1 MTSKQIAAFALGP
14 IGGAI
19 LGLITLPV
27 ITWFFT
33 QEDVGRM
40 AMLQV
45 TLGFSV
51 LLFSLGLD
59 QSYVREF
66 HEAESK
72 PALLKRAMLPGLMLL
87 AVAVFI
93 LLSLGGT
100 LAGWLFGLPAWHLSV
115 LVAVALMASYISR
128 FLSLVLRMNERGLAF
143 SMSQLLPKL
152 LMLAIIGGYVA
163 VGADKN
169 LTNLVLANT
178 SAIAFICAIY
188 GWNTRA
194 EWLASIRTKL
204 DIEQLKSMLRF
215 GLPLILGGL
224 AFWGLT
230 AIDKVF
236 LRTLASFEELGV
248 YSVAVSFAAAATIL
262 QSVFSTVW
270 APIVYKWASAGT
282 GLEKVH
288 KVSRSI
294 LALVVLGFA
303 LAGLLSWVITFFLP
317 ANYAAVQWI
326 VVSCIGYP
334 LLYTLSETTV
344 VGIGISRRSCF
355 SMLAAITAFAANL
368 LGNWWLIPS
377 FGAAGAAVSTCVSF
391 WVFFFLR
398 TEFSIYLW
406 KPMPRLELYAFTLF
420 SVAGAVVFTL
430 WGQVLKGWM
439 IGYWLVVLVFWGVV
453 FRGEVIEMVRFI
465 RDARSSLSETA
476 QG

>member
-1 MTSKQIAAFALGP
+1 MTPKQIAAFAIGP
-14 IGGAI
+14 VGGAV
-19 LGLITLPV
+19 LGLISLPV
-27 ITWFFT
+27 ITWFFS
-33 QEDVGRM
+33 QEDIGRM

-45 TLGFSV
+45 TLGFSI

-66 HEAESK
+66 HEADGK
-72 PALLKRAMLPGLMLL
+72 PALLKRAMLPGLVLL
-87 AVAVFI
+87 VVTVLV
-93 LLSLGGT
+93 LLSLGGK
-100 LAGWLFGLPAWHLSV
+100 LADWLFDVPAWHLSA
-115 LVAVALMASYISR
+115 LVAMALVASYISR

-152 LMLAIIGGYVA
+152 LLLAIVGGYVA

-178 SAIAFICAIY
+178 AALAFVCAIY

-204 DIEQLKSMLRF
+204 DIDQLTSMLRF

-248 YSVAVSFAAAATIL
+248 YSVSVSFAAAASIL

-270 APIVYKWASAGT
+270 APTVYKWASAGT

-288 KVSRSI
+288 KVNRYI

-303 LAGLLSWVITFFLP
+303 FAGLFSWIVTFLLP
-317 ANYAAVQWI
+317 ANYAAVQWV

-344 VGIGISRRSCF
+344 VGIGISRRSSF
-355 SMLAAITAFAANL
+355 SMLAAVIAFAINL
-368 LGNWWLIPS
+368 VGNWWLIPI
-377 FGAAGAAVSTCVSF
+377 FGAAGAAVSTCISF
-391 WVFFFLR
+391 WVFFFFR

-406 KPMPRLELYAFTLF
+406 KPMPRLLLYAFTLAT
-420 SVAGAVVFTL
+420 VGGAVVSTL
-430 WGQVLKGWM
+430 WGEVLTSWM
-439 IGYWLVVLVFWGVV
+439 VGYWFVVLVCWGFV
-453 FRGEVIEMVRFI
+453 FLREVREVIGFLIGRK
-465 RDARSSLSETA
+465 RSVV
-476 QG
+476 

>member
-1 MTSKQIAAFALGP
+1 MTPKKIAAFAIGP
-14 IGGAI
+14 MGGAV
-19 LGLITLPV
+19 LGLISLPV
-27 ITWFFT
+27 ITWFFS

-45 TLGFSV
+45 TLGFSI

-66 HEAESK
+66 HEADNK
-72 PALLKRAMLPGLMLL
+72 PALLKRAMLPGLVLL
-87 AVAVFI
+87 VVSVLI
-93 LLSLGGT
+93 LLSLGGK
-100 LAGWLFGLPAWHLSV
+100 LAGWLFDVPAWHLSG
-115 LVAVALMASYISR
+115 LVALALVASYISR

-152 LMLAIIGGYVA
+152 LLLVIVGGYVV
-163 VGADKN
+163 VGAEKD
-169 LTNLVLANT
+169 LTHLVLANT
-178 SAIAFICAIY
+178 AAVVFVCVIY

-194 EWLASIRTKL
+194 EWLTGVRTTL
-204 DIEQLKSMLRF
+204 DIDQLKDMLRF

-248 YSVAVSFAAAATIL
+248 YSVSVSFAAAATIL

-270 APIVYKWASAGT
+270 APTVYKWASAGT
-282 GLEKVH
+282 GLENVH
-288 KVSRSI
+288 KVSRYI

-303 LAGLLSWVITFFLP
+303 LAGLLSSVVTLFLP
-317 ANYAAVQWI
+317 DNYAAVQWI

-344 VGIGISRRSCF
+344 VGIGISRRSSF
-355 SMLAAITAFAANL
+355 SMLAAVAAFAINL
-368 LGNWWLIPS
+368 GGNWWLIPIY
-377 FGAAGAAVSTCVSF
+377 GAAGAAVSTCVSF

-406 KPMPRLELYAFTLF
+406 KPMPRLLLYTFTL
-420 SVAGAVVFTL
+420 SVVSGAVVFTI
-430 WGQVLKGWM
+430 WGEALQSWM
-439 IGYWLVVLVFWGVV
+439 TAYWLVVLGCWGVA
-453 FRGEVIEMVRFI
+453 FRAELREVVSLIG
-465 RDARSSLSETA
+465 ARKA
-476 QG
+476 GAV

>member
-1 MTSKQIAAFALGP
+1 MTPKQIAVFAIGP
-14 IGGAI
+14 VGGAV
-19 LGLITLPV
+19 LGLISLPV
-27 ITWFFT
+27 ITWFFS

-66 HEAESK
+66 HEADSK
-72 PALLKRAMLPGLMLL
+72 PALLKRAMLPGLVLL
-87 AVAVFI
+87 VVTVLV
-93 LLSLGGT
+93 LLSLGGK
-100 LAGWLFGLPAWHLSV
+100 LAGWLFDVPAWHLSM
-115 LVAVALMASYISR
+115 LVALALVGSFISR

-152 LMLAIIGGYVA
+152 LLLAIIGGYVA

-178 SAIAFICAIY
+178 AAIAFVCAIY

-194 EWLASIRTKL
+194 EWLAGIRTRL
-204 DIEQLKSMLRF
+204 DIDQLKSMFRF

-230 AIDKVF
+230 AVDKVF

-248 YSVAVSFAAAATIL
+248 YSVSVSFAAAASIL

-270 APIVYKWASAGT
+270 APTVYKWASAGT
-282 GLEKVH
+282 GLENVNR
-288 KVSRSI
+288 VSRYI
-294 LALVVLGFA
+294 LALVILGFA
-303 LAGLLSWVITFFLP
+303 LAGLLSWVVTFFLP

-344 VGIGISRRSCF
+344 VGIGISRRTSF
-355 SMLAAITAFAANL
+355 SMLAAVIAFAFNL
-368 LGNWWLIPS
+368 IGNWWLIPI

-391 WVFFFLR
+391 WVFLLLR
-398 TEFSIYLW
+398 TEFSIFLW
-406 KPMPRLELYAFTLF
+406 KPMPRLVLYAFTLV

-430 WGQVLKGWM
+430 WGEVLRGWM
-439 IGYWLVVLVFWGVV
+439 VGYWLVVLGAWAVV
-453 FRGEVIEMVRFI
+453 FRGEILGVLEFLAKRQKRAELPLI
-465 RDARSSLSETA
+465 
-476 QG
+476 

>member
-1 MTSKQIAAFALGP
+1 MKPKHIAAFAIGP
-14 IGGAI
+14 IGGAF
-19 LGLITLPV
+19 LGLISLPI
-27 ITWFFT
+27 ITWFFS

-45 TLGFSV
+45 TLGFSI

-66 HEAESK
+66 HEADSK
-72 PALLKRAMLPGLMLL
+72 PALLKRAMLPGLVLLVVTVLVLL
-87 AVAVFI
+87 A
-93 LLSLGGT
+93 LGGK
-100 LAGWLFGLPAWHLSV
+100 LADWLFDVPAWHLSV
-115 LVAVALMASYISR
+115 LVAVALVASYLSR

-163 VGADKN
+163 LGAKKD
-169 LTNLVLANT
+169 LTNLVLAST
-178 SAIAFICAIY
+178 AAIVFVCVIY

-204 DIEQLKSMLRF
+204 DIDQLKGMLRY

-248 YSVAVSFAAAATIL
+248 YSVAVSFAAAASIL

-270 APIVYKWASAGT
+270 APTVYKWANAGA
-282 GLEKVH
+282 GLENVH
-288 KVSRSI
+288 KVSRYI

-303 LAGLLSWVITFFLP
+303 LAGLLSWVVTCFLP
-317 ANYAAVQWI
+317 TNYAAVQWI

-344 VGIGISRRSCF
+344 VGIGISRRSSF
-355 SMLAAITAFAANL
+355 SMLAAITAFAVNL
-368 LGNWWLIPS
+368 VGNWWLIPH

-391 WVFFFLR
+391 WVFFLLR

-406 KPMPRLELYAFTLF
+406 KPIPRLALYAFTLV
-420 SVAGAVVFTL
+420 SVAGAAVFTL
-430 WGQVLKGWM
+430 WGEVLTGWM
-439 IGYWLVVLVFWGVV
+439 VGYWLFVLAAWAVV
-453 FRGEVIEMVRFI
+453 FRGEILEVVGFVRG
-465 RDARSSLSETA
+465 RD
-476 QG
+476 